1 MNELNP
7 LKEPLLREDFVSPT
21 IGVSFLLLFLLL
33 VFIVYNFRAY
43 TRTILLNNISIK
55 NSNEKSVLESNR
67 NKKGGMWLTIF
78 FLLTI
83 TVLGFNFLP
92 YFSNYFSSVNHL
104 GHLFFML
111 GVVVFLFVFKYVV
124 KKTIGKVFQ
133 KERLTEASFSQL
145 GIKDKGYG
153 LILFPLLILYNFSL
167 PLKEISLIIILFI
180 SCVYLLLRWINGVL
194 LGIKHGNIPYFYSFL
209 YICTLE
215 IIPVLLVIKVFS
227 KPVLSILA

>member
-1 MNELNP
+1 
-7 LKEPLLREDFVSPT
+7 
-21 IGVSFLLLFLLL
+21 
-33 VFIVYNFRAY
+33 
-43 TRTILLNNISIK
+43 
-55 NSNEKSVLESNR
+55 
-67 NKKGGMWLTIF
+67 MWLTIF

-83 TVLGFNFLP
+83 TILGFNFLP
-92 YFSNYFSSVNHL
+92 YFSDYFSSFNHL
-104 GHLFFML
+104 GHLFLTL
-111 GVVVFLFVFKYVV
+111 GVVVFLFVFKYMV
-124 KKTIGKVFQ
+124 KKIIGKIFQ
-133 KERLTEASFSQL
+133 KERLTEACLSRL

-215 IIPVLLVIKVFS
+215 IIPVLLIIKVFS